1 MDRVKRVRRMLATA
15 TAVVAVAAGSV
26 AAVPVEGGEAAGRGG
41 LQERL
46 DELVAEGAVGA
57 LAEVRDGRRVW
68 RGTSGVAERDTLRR
82 VPAHGRFRVGSIT
95 KTFVATVVLQLVDE
109 GRLRLDD
116 PVEAWLPGA
125 VPDGGR
131 ITVRH
136 LLGHTSGIYDYK
148 RTLTVPPDPAFLDYR
163 HRTWTPREQIG
174 RAVAHPPTSTPPGT
188 AYAYSNTGYV
198 LLGEIIEEATGRPY
212 AKEIGRR
219 IIRPLHLHATS
230 LPGTNSRIRGAHPR
244 GYVPI
249 EQDGG
254 GTELVDFTEMNPS
267 LFGAG
272 GEMISTARDL
282 DRFFAALLGG
292 RLLPDRLLDEM
303 RTPSF
308 PGRAYGLGLAWK
320 DTACGITV
328 YGNDGDSM
336 TYQSWSFSTADL
348 RRHVTVALTP
358 DHRADLD
365 DSVDALLD
373 EAFCG

>member
-1 MDRVKRVRRMLATA
+1 Q
-15 TAVVAVAAGSV
+15 
-26 AAVPVEGGEAAGRGG
+26 EG
-41 LQERL
+41 QS
-46 DELVAEGAVGA
+46 DHS
-57 LAEVRDGRRVW
+57 
-68 RGTSGVAERDTLRR
+68 GTSGVAERDTQRA
-82 VPAHGRFRVGSIT
+82 VPARGQFRIGSIT
-95 KTFVATVVLQLVDE
+95 KTFVATVVLQLADE

-116 PVEAWLPGA
+116 PVEKWLPGA
-125 VPDGGR
+125 VPDGSR

-136 LLGHTSGIYDYK
+136 LLGHTSGVYDYK

-163 HRTWTPREQIG
+163 HRTWTPQEQID

-188 AYAYSNTGYV
+188 AYAYSNTGYI
-198 LLGEIIEEATGRPY
+198 LLGEIIEKATGRTY
-212 AKEIGRR
+212 AQEIGRR
-219 IIRPLHLHATS
+219 IIRPLRLHDTW
-230 LPGTNSRIRGAHPR
+230 LPGTYPRIRGAHMR

-254 GTELVDFTEMNPS
+254 IPLVDFTEMNPS

-272 GEMISTARDL
+272 GEMISTAGDL

-308 PGRAYGLGLAWK
+308 GGKAYGLGLTWK
-320 DTACGITV
+320 DTACGTTV
-328 YGNDGDSM
+328 YGNDGDAM
-336 TYQSWSFSTADL
+336 TYQTWSFTTPDQG
-348 RRHVTVALTP
+348 RQVTVALTP

-373 EAFCG
+373 AAFCD